1 MIKLYKLKLKILCKI
16 MELEL
21 TTIKKHKQIAEKYSA
36 KIAMLECTPIFKK
49 IDERKKYL

>member
-1 MIKLYKLKLKILCKI
+1 

-21 TTIKKHKQIAEKYSA
+21 TVIKKHKQIADKYSA
-36 KIAMLECTPIFKK
+36 KITMLECKPLFNK

>member
-1 MIKLYKLKLKILCKI
+1 

-21 TTIKKHKQIAEKYSA
+21 TVIKKHKQIADKYSA
-36 KIAMLECTPIFKK
+36 KIAMLECTPILKK